1 MENNRSCN
9 GCNDSLPIVFGSDEQ
24 TDKYKIKYY
33 RELIISNNIISNND
47 DKLSEIYKCIIKYDT
62 RSEEVKYK
70 VIDTTLTYQPLPI
83 TTITSAILTSTV
95 SYSTVIT
102 THISTD
108 KVILSTTETFINHPS
123 SDTDEIILSTT
134 EISINRPSND
144 GQGGSMS
151 LVFLLAIFVLSVLV
165 VFVLVLSC
173 IVIIVRRY
181 KRREIDNGVITD
193 TNKESFFRQTSL
205 IFKDKK
211 QPSIIS
217 TFPSTAVNNMF
228 FIENKE
234 ISRDKIEF
242 ISKIGECNVII
253 NLARHLN

>member
-1 MENNRSCN
+1 MYWQLPNGDIPEIDFWMENNRSCN

-123 SDTDEIILSTT
+123 
-134 EISINRPSND
+134 ND

-253 NLARHLN
+253 NLAWHLN